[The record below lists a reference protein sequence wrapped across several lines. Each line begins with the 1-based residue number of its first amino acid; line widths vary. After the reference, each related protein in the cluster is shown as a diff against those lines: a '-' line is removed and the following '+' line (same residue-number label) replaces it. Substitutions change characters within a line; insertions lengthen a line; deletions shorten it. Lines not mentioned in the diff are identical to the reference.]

1 MSLAGPGM
9 LASRFVRA
17 AAGAAR
23 SGDSTETTAPA
34 AGALR
39 PAPGRRLR
47 GRSSWIPALAGTT
60 SNGLPRVHRRFT
72 FGVVAALAVIP
83 ALAGIRESC
92 APPRESAPNRSAKG
106 LLPRLA
112 SRPPRSASARRTAG
126 LLPRLASS
134 LLLTAACAALA
145 AGPALAAADYGAV
158 GYVEI
163 DDIIDRYSDRYLA
176 RVIEQA
182 RAEDID
188 TLLVRIDTDGG
199 EVHHA
204 RTMFKRILDLEA
216 DGIRTVAFIDFRA
229 ISAGALIAYAHEEVY
244 LGETASIGDIGVVF
258 QSPEGE
264 IKYAPEKF
272 ETIVRTLLVQAAEQ
286 RGWNRGMLLKMTA
299 HKQSLYRVT
308 LAGGSVDYVIED
320 DLPEFLARHPDIDRD
335 DPKQVI
341 VYRGPD
347 RLLTLTG
354 LEAMKLG
361 MASGNVADLDAMH
374 ERLGVSA
381 DAIVDLSPR
390 GAERAAWALSR
401 FAPALAG
408 LAVLFLLFELKTPGV
423 GLWAGLAALLGA
435 GFLLAQY
442 SLDLME
448 NFELLLIVI
457 GVGLLVAEMFTMAG
471 GGLLAALGAATGF
484 TGLVLAFLPNELAFD
499 LDDPI
504 FLDALRDAAFGG
516 ATAVGIVAAGAVLA
530 IRYLPRSTA
539 LHRRIAVE
547 GEVTATSTGEIEART
562 GALLGKRGK
571 AAEALHPSG
580 TVRIGDESIR
590 ARAEHGAYIAAGT
603 AVEVVSVEFG
613 EVVVRSAAGA
623 ASSTREHG
631 GG

>member
-1 MSLAGPGM
+1 MHPAALRHPAGRF
-9 LASRFVRA
+9 ASTAAAAAGDADPTGAKTRA
-17 AAGAAR
+17 AAATRPRLDTWLAA
-23 SGDSTETTAPA
+23 
-34 AGALR
+34 
-39 PAPGRRLR
+39 
-47 GRSSWIPALAGTT
+47 WLAG
-60 SNGLPRVHRRFT
+60 
-72 FGVVAALAVIP
+72 
-83 ALAGIRESC
+83 C
-92 APPRESAPNRSAKG
+92 
-106 LLPRLA
+106 
-112 SRPPRSASARRTAG
+112 
-126 LLPRLASS
+126 
-134 LLLTAACAALA
+134 LLLAAACAAYSQDRA
-145 AGPALAAADYGAV
+145 AEDYGTV

-163 DDIIDRYSDRYLA
+163 DDVIDRFSDRYLA

-182 RAEDID
+182 EAEEVD

-244 LGETASIGDIGVVF
+244 LSEIASIGDIGVVF

-272 ETIVRTLLVQAAEQ
+272 ETVVRTLLTQAAEQ

-308 LAGGSVDYVIED
+308 PPGGSAEYVIED
-320 DLPEFLARHPDIDRD
+320 DLPEFLAAHPDVDRD
-335 DPKQVI
+335 DPAQVI

-354 LEAMKLG
+354 REAVKFA

-374 ERLGVSA
+374 ERLGVTG
-381 DAIVDLSPR
+381 DEVVDLSPR
-390 GAERAAWALSR
+390 GTERLAWALSR
-401 FAPALAG
+401 FAPILAG

-423 GLWAGLAALLGA
+423 GLWVALAALLGA

-442 SLDLME
+442 SLDLIE

-457 GVGLLVAEMFTMAG
+457 GIGLVVADMFTMAG
-471 GGLLAALGAATGF
+471 GGLLAALGAAAGL
-484 TGLVLAFLPNELAFD
+484 TGLVLAFLPNELTFD
-499 LDDPI
+499 FDDPV
-504 FLDALRDAAFGG
+504 FVDALTDAAFGG
-516 ATAVGIVAAGAVLA
+516 ATAVGIVVVGTVLA

-547 GEVTATSTGEIEART
+547 DEVTATSAGEIEART
-562 GALLGKRGK
+562 GALLGRRGE

-580 TVRIGDESIR
+580 TVRLGAESIR
-590 ARAEHGAYIAAGT
+590 ARAEHGAYVPAGA

-613 EVVVRSAAGA
+613 EVVVRSVAGIADPAGA
-623 ASSTREHG
+623 G
-631 GG
+631 GGGEIGSG